1 MSSASESARLGWPWY
16 GFWAALAAGVVV
28 PAVPVFAGY
37 LPDPIVAAAGLLLI
51 TSGLLIVT
59 TLHEQPYLA
68 AAAATAAVPALLL
81 LGVSL
86 YPPLVVLLAFP
97 ITWLASVWVG
107 APRDAGLDVVGIVAP
122 PNRYPIDIVIGF
134 KPAIALLLLGVASA
148 VAIHAVHRRRTSA
161 LEGLAFG
168 GPSAVLMALAAL
180 RLPWPTVAFAVL
192 VMGLAL
198 AVTAGFTTLGPWRR
212 TVVGTQGIVYI
223 VSGLLGCLAT
233 RWSTVLALVLIV
245 AGAAVVGALGRDHS
259 RVPGWL
265 FAVLIAAVAAIVGG
279 VAVGLAPHLAA
290 FAVLGV
296 AVLALVVGAAVR
308 SRRRRESSA
317 IEATAHVTVLIA
329 LALTAGWIH
338 PAELVCVG
346 WGLAVLARAGW
357 PGVSRSDQRFL
368 ACYAGVWVVLAAWLV
383 LAENGVRVTELYSL
397 PAAGLAALGGWAC
410 RRRWRR
416 VRLSRAMV
424 PAVLLLLVP
433 TLLDAANVDEL
444 GDLVR
449 WLALAAV
456 AATVLG
462 LGLLRRRRELV
473 PPR

>member
-1 MSSASESARLGWPWY
+1 M
-16 GFWAALAAGVVV
+16 VV

-192 VMGLAL
+192 LMGLAL
-198 AVTAGFTTLGPWRR
+198 AVAAGFTTLGPWRR
-212 TVVGTQGIVYI
+212 TVVGTQGVVYV

-245 AGAAVVGALGRDHS
+245 AGAALVGALGPGPARGS
-259 RVPGWL
+259 RAGCSRCCSRRSPPSSAGSPSAGPRTWSRSPSS
-265 FAVLIAAVAAIVGG
+265 ASPSWRSWS
-279 VAVGLAPHLAA
+279 APRL
-290 FAVLGV
+290 
-296 AVLALVVGAAVR
+296 R

-317 IEATAHVTVLIA
+317 IEATAHFVVLIA
-329 LALTAGWIH
+329 LALTADWVH

-346 WGLAVLARAGW
+346 WALAVLARAGW
-357 PGVSRSDQRFL
+357 PGRVPVRPAVP
-368 ACYAGVWVVLAAWLV
+368 ACYSGGVVGARRRGWCWPRTASP
-383 LAENGVRVTELYSL
+383 VTETLH
-397 PAAGLAALGGWAC
+397 PAGWPRWPALAGWAC
-410 RRRWRR
+410 RRRWPR
-416 VRLSRAMV
+416 VRLRRAMV
-424 PAVLLLLVP
+424 PAAVLLLVP

-449 WLALAAV
+449 WLAPAA
-456 AATVLG
+456 AS
-462 LGLLRRRRELV
+462 R
-473 PPR
+473 PRPCSAWVC